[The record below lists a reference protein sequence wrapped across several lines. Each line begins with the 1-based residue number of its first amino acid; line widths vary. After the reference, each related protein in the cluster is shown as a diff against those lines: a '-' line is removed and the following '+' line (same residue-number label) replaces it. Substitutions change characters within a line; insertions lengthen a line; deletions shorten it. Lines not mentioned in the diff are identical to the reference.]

1 MRYKGEAAASPFLF
15 FKGCISERQ
24 SRCFPSTEPVFRA
37 GRAGVP
43 AQRRLLP
50 ETETASSPYYRG
62 YIRHNSSAQN
72 PKSINSLIRQD
83 LTLKKCKLAL
93 DKTKGKYANY

>member
-1 MRYKGEAAASPFLF
+1 MPPPFFFSKAAFPKDRAGVSPQ
-15 FKGCISERQ
+15 Q
-24 SRCFPSTEPVFRA
+24 SRYSVPEEPVFRPED
-37 GRAGVP
+37 GCF
-43 AQRRLLP
+43 RRRRRHLHLII
-50 ETETASSPYYRG
+50 AVN
-62 YIRHNSSAQN
+62 IRHNSSAQN